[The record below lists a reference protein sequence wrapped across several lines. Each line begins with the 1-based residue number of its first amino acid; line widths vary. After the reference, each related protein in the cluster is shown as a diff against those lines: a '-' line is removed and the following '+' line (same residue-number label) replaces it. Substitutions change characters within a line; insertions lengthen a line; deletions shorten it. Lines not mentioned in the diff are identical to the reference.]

1 MCQMLFYG
9 RSWVNIVKVSLP
21 LISRNMG
28 ICKADTAYIS
38 QLLIIVTKYMT
49 QPSYEEEKSI

>member
-1 MCQMLFYG
+1 MLNAFFHG
-9 RSWVNIVKVSLP
+9 RSWVNIVKMTLP

-28 ICKADTAYIS
+28 LRKADTAYIS